1 MNCPDRLLCTLISF
15 LCFLP
20 SAFAQAPVSKPPARV
35 VLIFKTAPSEF
46 SSLKLDDQ
54 NFASLSAP
62 SDRATV
68 WSAPPGNHV
77 MQVSAPQAQDKDV
90 RLGLVS
96 GRTTLII
103 LGLRPTP
110 EPRSPGMP
118 TTQIT
123 VSVSDLPLPPLG
135 QKSQL
140 FYYLAPGNTGFQGTL
155 SSGSV
160 RQMKTSK
167 VQIASGK
174 LMPLADAENALS
186 ADGVE
191 LLRVEP
197 GSPGV
202 FVYILDRDS
211 NGQLKTYPLTLF
223 TGTGG

>member
-1 MNCPDRLLCTLISF
+1 
-15 LCFLP
+15 
-20 SAFAQAPVSKPPARV
+20 
-35 VLIFKTAPSEF
+35 
-46 SSLKLDDQ
+46 
-54 NFASLSAP
+54 
-62 SDRATV
+62 
-68 WSAPPGNHV
+68 
-77 MQVSAPQAQDKDV
+77 
-90 RLGLVS
+90 
-96 GRTTLII
+96 
-103 LGLRPTP
+103 
-110 EPRSPGMP
+110 MP